1 MQPDNCFY
9 DITNNVTIQELI
21 KVTKVVSDM
30 YFQVMKTEK
39 PNNEYVPFIA
49 WL

>member
-21 KVTKVVSDM
+21 KVEEVVSDM
-30 YFQVMKTEK
+30 YFLIMKSEK
-39 PNNEYVPFIA
+39 LNK
-49 WL
+49 